1 MTRAFAKSAWRC
13 SLLAGV
19 FHCGIALIFF
29 AFSVRSSADDVI
41 DFEPVSGLLKLPEG
55 MTLGPCSGV
64 DIDSRGNI
72 YVIQRKTPP
81 ILCFDSSGKL
91 LRSWGTSLIG
101 SDDGNMTGAHGIRVD
116 RDDFIWIT
124 DRERHL
130 VRKFDASGQL
140 LLTIGTQRSPGTGE
154 NQFNRPADVAFGP
167 AGEIYVADG
176 YGNSRVMKFDASGKF
191 LKTWGEKGTAPRQF
205 DLPHTIAV
213 GRDGR
218 IYVGDRYNSR
228 IQIFDSQGNL
238 KEIWPG
244 FVPCGI
250 AFDRNGTLFVADGVS
265 KVLQLDGRGSI
276 VKSWGK
282 EAEEL
287 GLKPAQRVVPAI
299 ENPGGWRFVPH
310 LLAADRQGNL
320 YLADVSN
327 QILHKLERVGTK
339 R

>member
-1 MTRAFAKSAWRC
+1 MSQPRKRC
-13 SLLAGV
+13 RTTPANLSRGGALLV
-19 FHCGIALIFF
+19 VL
-29 AFSVRSSADDVI
+29 VLVVQSSADDAI
-41 DFEPVSGLLKLPEG
+41 DFRPNEAFLRLPEG
-55 MTLGPCSGV
+55 MALGPCSGV

-72 YVIQRKTPP
+72 FLIQRKTPP

-116 RDDFIWIT
+116 KDDLIWIT

-130 VRKFDASGQL
+130 VRKFDPSGQL
-140 LLTIGTQRSPGTGE
+140 LLTLGTERSPGTGE
-154 NQFNRPADVAFGP
+154 NQFNRPADIAFGP
-167 AGEIYVADG
+167 AGEVYVADG
-176 YGNSRVMKFDASGKF
+176 YGNSRVMKFDRSGRF
-191 LKTWGEKGTAPRQF
+191 LKTWGEKGTAPGQF

-213 GRDGR
+213 GPDERV
-218 IYVGDRYNSR
+218 YVGDRYNSR
-228 IQIFDSQGNL
+228 IQIFDSEGNL

-250 AFDRNGTLFVADGVS
+250 AFDRGGILFVADGVS
-265 KVLQLDGRGSI
+265 KVLQLDGRGAI
-276 VKSWGK
+276 VKSWGR

-299 ENPGGWRFVPH
+299 VNPGGWRFVPH
-310 LLAADRQGNL
+310 LLAVDGQGNL

-327 QILHKLERVGTK
+327 QMLHKLERVGG
-339 R
+339 RR